1 MKFINNKKKLY
12 LSLLIVFLV
21 YILDRITKIYVLHLS
36 QGNFANEIY
45 SSKYLNIF
53 PIWNKGISFGL
64 LSLDQKN
71 LYNLLS
77 ILILI
82 IIIILIIMAIK
93 SNGLKR
99 FCFLIVIGGAFGNLY
114 DRIRFNGVIDFIDFH
129 VGNFHWFIFNVSD
142 IFITIGVILMIV
154 IEIII
159 KPKTMNDEKI

>member
-64 LSLDQKN
+64 LSFDKTN
-71 LYNLLS
+71 LYHLLS
-77 ILILI
+77 IFISI
-82 IIIILIIMAIK
+82 IIFVLIIMAIK
-93 SNGLKR
+93 SESLKR
-99 FCFLIVIGGAFGNLY
+99 LSLLIVIGGALGNLY
-114 DRIRFNGVIDFIDFH
+114 DRIKYNGVLDFIDFH
-129 VGNFHWFIFNVSD
+129 VGNFHWFIFNVAD
-142 IFITIGVILMIV
+142 IFITLG
-154 IEIII
+154 III
-159 KPKTMNDEKI
+159 MILIEFNGKKRNYETK

>member
-1 MKFINNKKKLY
+1 MKFKENTKKIY
-12 LSLLIVFLV
+12 LNLIIVFF
-21 YILDRITKIYVLHLS
+21 IFFLDRITKVYVMYLS
-36 QGNFANEIY
+36 QKNFGYELF

-142 IFITIGVILMIV
+142 IFITIGIISMIC
-154 IEIII
+154 IEIID
-159 KPKTMNDEKI
+159 KPQNSHK

>member
-64 LSLDQKN
+64 LSFDKTN
-71 LYNLLS
+71 LYHLLS
-77 ILILI
+77 IFISI
-82 IIIILIIMAIK
+82 IIFVLIIMAIK
-93 SNGLKR
+93 SESLKR
-99 FCFLIVIGGAFGNLY
+99 LSLLIVIGGALGNLY
-114 DRIRFNGVIDFIDFH
+114 DRLKYNGVLDFIDFH
-129 VGNFHWFIFNVSD
+129 VGNFHWFIFNVAD
-142 IFITIGVILMIV
+142 IFITLGIV
-154 IEIII
+154 IMILIEFNG
-159 KPKTMNDEKI
+159 KKKNYETK

>member
-64 LSLDQKN
+64 LSFDKTN
-71 LYNLLS
+71 LYHLLS
-77 ILILI
+77 IFISI
-82 IIIILIIMAIK
+82 IIFVLIIMAIK
-93 SNGLKR
+93 SESLKR
-99 FCFLIVIGGAFGNLY
+99 LSLLIVIGGALGNLY
-114 DRIRFNGVIDFIDFH
+114 DRLKYNGVLDFIDFH
-129 VGNFHWFIFNVSD
+129 VGNFHWFIFNVAD
-142 IFITIGVILMIV
+142 IFITLG
-154 IEIII
+154 III
-159 KPKTMNDEKI
+159 MILIEFNGKKRNYETK